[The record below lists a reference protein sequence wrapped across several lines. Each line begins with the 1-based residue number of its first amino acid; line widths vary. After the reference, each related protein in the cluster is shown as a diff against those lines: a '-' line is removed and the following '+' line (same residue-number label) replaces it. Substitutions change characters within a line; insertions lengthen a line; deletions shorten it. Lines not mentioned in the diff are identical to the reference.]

1 MPEATF
7 WNLQFKEWI
16 RLEWRFSRSLSWAQG
31 ISIVLNRYSL
41 YSRFKGLISMEIIS
55 KATLITVLYRNER
68 KVNRPSK
75 LLDPEVAM
83 TEGLLGDYNWVPNIY
98 IFSLSFLP
106 APGGSSDSLL
116 CIPDIYSP
124 VFCWDSRHSYLVER
138 GLSPTF
144 LMPSPAQVPYLR
156 TLKVCIVLWGNTC
169 GSDAIALTF
178 MLETHTE
185 SGRRTVLQCY
195 LPCYPPAHT
204 SDAWHCQGA
213 CLSLTLSQLLILIL
227 FYLLA

>member
-106 APGGSSDSLL
+106 APGGSSDSLF

-124 VFCWDSRHSYLVER
+124 VFCWDSRHSYLVKKR
-138 GLSPTF
+138 T
-144 LMPSPAQVPYLR
+144 VPHFP
-156 TLKVCIVLWGNTC
+156 
-169 GSDAIALTF
+169 DAIPSTGSLSEDTEGLHLALGKHMWLRCNSPNIYAGDAHGEWKADSF
-178 MLETHTE
+178 
-185 SGRRTVLQCY
+185 TVLPTL
-195 LPCYPPAHT
+195 LPPCAHLR
-204 SDAWHCQGA
+204 C
-213 CLSLTLSQLLILIL
+213 LTLPRSLPVS
-227 FYLLA
+227 YS